1 MTAAAATG
9 PGLLTRWRIAS
20 RPATLTAS
28 VGPVLVGT
36 GLAIGRDTFS
46 ALPALAA
53 LGGAIALQVG
63 ANFANDVFDFQRG
76 ADTADRLGPPRVTQ
90 TGLLSPSQVKGGMVA
105 AFAVAMLL
113 GVYLVVVAGW
123 PIIAVGLASIA
134 AAVIYTGGPWPT
146 GYHALGD
153 LFTFVFFGLVAVSG
167 TYYVQAKE
175 LPLAT
180 LLASIPMG
188 CTVTAILVVNNLR
201 DIETDRKAGKHTL
214 GVVMGDIA
222 TRWWYVFMLV
232 AAYVVA
238 LTMWPLGEAGP
249 GVALVLVSLLVSVPL
264 VRAVTGGATGRT
276 LNLSLKGTA
285 RLTFGFGVLFALGL
299 ALS

>member
-1 MTAAAATG
+1 M
-9 PGLLTRWRIAS
+9 AS

-28 VGPVLVGT
+28 VAPVLVGC
-36 GLAIGRDTFS
+36 GLAIGRGVFAT
-46 ALPALAA
+46 LPALAA
-53 LGGAIALQVG
+53 LGGAIALQIG

-76 ADTADRLGPPRVTQ
+76 ADTSDRLGPPRVTQ
-90 TGLLSPSQVKGGMVA
+90 TGLLSPRQVKAGMVA

-113 GVYLVVVAGW
+113 GVYLVFVAGW
-123 PIIAVGLASIA
+123 PIVAVGLASIA

-153 LFTFVFFGLVAVSG
+153 LFSFVFFGLVAVSG
-167 TYYVQAKE
+167 TYYVQAKD
-175 LPLAT
+175 LPLAA

-188 CTVTAILVVNNLR
+188 CTVTAILVINNLR
-201 DIETDRKAGKHTL
+201 DIATDRHAGKHTL
-214 GVVMGDIA
+214 GVVMGDAA

-232 AAYVVA
+232 IAYGVA
-238 LTMWPLGEAGP
+238 VAIWPLGEAGP
-249 GVALVLVSLLVSVPL
+249 GVLLVLLSFPVSVPL
-264 VRAVTGGATGRT
+264 VRAVTGGTTGRA

-285 RLTFGFGVLFALGL
+285 RLTFVFGLLFAVGL

>member
-1 MTAAAATG
+1 M
-9 PGLLTRWRIAS
+9 AS

-28 VGPVLVGT
+28 VAPVLVGG

-53 LGGAIALQVG
+53 LAGAIALQIG

-76 ADTADRLGPPRVTQ
+76 ADTSDRLGPPRVTQ
-90 TGLLSPSQVKGGMVA
+90 TGLLSPGQVKGGMVS
-105 AFAVAMLL
+105 AFAIATLL

-123 PIIAVGLASIA
+123 PVIAVGLASIV

-167 TYYVQAKE
+167 TYYVQAKD

-188 CTVTAILVVNNLR
+188 CTVTAILVINNLR
-201 DIETDRKAGKHTL
+201 DIATDRQAGKHTL
-214 GVVMGDIA
+214 GVVMGDAA
-222 TRWWYVFMLV
+222 TRWWYLLMLV
-232 AAYVVA
+232 AAYAVA
-238 LTMWPLGEAGP
+238 LAMWPLGEAGP
-249 GVALVLVSLLVSVPL
+249 GVALVLLALPVSVPL
-264 VRAVTGGATGRT
+264 VRAVMGGATGRT

-285 RLTFGFGVLFALGL
+285 RLTLVFGVLFAVGL
-299 ALS
+299 AVS

>member
-1 MTAAAATG
+1 MTAAAAPG
-9 PGLLTRWRIAS
+9 PGLLTRWRMAS

-28 VGPVLVGT
+28 VAPVLVGT
-36 GLAIGRDTFS
+36 GLAIGRDSFS

-53 LGGAIALQVG
+53 LGGAMALQIG

-90 TGLLSPSQVKGGMVA
+90 TGLLTPGQVKGGMVT
-105 AFAVAMLL
+105 AFALAMLL

-123 PIIAVGLASIA
+123 PIIAVGLASILA
-134 AAVIYTGGPWPT
+134 AIVYTGGPWPT

-175 LPLAT
+175 LPFAT

-188 CTVTAILVVNNLR
+188 CTVTAILVINNLR

-214 GVVMGDIA
+214 GVVMGDPA
-222 TRWWYVFMLV
+222 TRGWYVFMV
-232 AAYVVA
+232 AAAYVVA
-238 LTMWPLGEAGP
+238 IAMWPLGEAGP
-249 GVALVLVSLLVSVPL
+249 GVALVLLSLPVALPL
-264 VRAVTGGATGRT
+264 LRAVTGGTTGRA

-285 RLTFGFGVLFALGL
+285 RLTFVLGVLFAVGL